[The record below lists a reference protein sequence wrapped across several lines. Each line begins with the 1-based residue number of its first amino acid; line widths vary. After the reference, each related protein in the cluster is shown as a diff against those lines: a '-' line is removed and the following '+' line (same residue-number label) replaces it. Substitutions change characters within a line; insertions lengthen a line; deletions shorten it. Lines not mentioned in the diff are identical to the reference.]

1 MWDAAEAVLRGMF
14 IALNAYMR
22 KEETSKINK
31 LSFHLRKLE
40 KEQIQ
45 PKVSTRKEIIKT
57 RAEINEIENRKSIE
71 EIK

>member
-1 MWDAAEAVLRGMF
+1 M
-14 IALNAYMR
+14 NAYMR

-45 PKVSTRKEIIKT
+45 PKVSKRKEIKI
-57 RAEINEIENRKSIE
+57 RAEIIEIENR
-71 EIK
+71 